1 MSLMVSLAYPVKAQ
15 VAAAGSQLLS
25 QGPGARA
32 AALAGAVVS
41 TVHDPTA
48 LYWNPAGLSGA
59 GGALTA
65 EHLFLFGGARYDFIG
80 LSVPSPLGTF
90 GIGVLQLN
98 RDNIVARTAI
108 DDPGYDVSNTQ
119 SVYMAGYGINIGR
132 HWSAG
137 ATANVLDFNLAGYS
151 GMGWGLD
158 AGTQGRYWADQF
170 LGLNRV
176 AWNVGADVKN
186 LIEPSVTLIDA
197 ADTYPREFRAG
208 AAMSFQ
214 TASRPLGSG
223 VIEHDRAGVMV
234 SFSQVAGAPGLEPAI
249 GLDYD
254 YLHILTVRLGF
265 DGYLSTGFGLR
276 TPDGRFEFDYSMS
289 DKPLSLDNRFALTYR
304 FAPPKARPEEIY
316 QEVVDEEFEAAKA
329 EALEAGR
336 QNYAQGEEDFKNQAY
351 PNAENEFAMA
361 AFLEPDSVLPE
372 KALRLAKRA
381 RRLDEISRLSHEDT
395 LNPGPGQEEPAYDNI
410 TDLLNLDAGVID
422 AGVIDAGGADR
433 LLRVL
438 EVIRERVGDAAYDG
452 YCSAAFDKGNLA
464 ARRLL
469 AVGRVQEARQIADT
483 LKVVESSATAPEV
496 AALEQAI
503 STRSSSLRGSFDRL
517 YGQDQNGATPALAR
531 AALAAL
537 RAVPGDRGEVKKAR
551 KALRRYREQH
561 PEPVRESFYL
571 QKLYYLAALAYANRT
586 QGSLGQAQDY
596 LTQILSDD
604 PADAQA
610 DRLLDAVSLAASVSD
625 ARVGDAGP
633 GN

>member
-1 MSLMVSLAYPVKAQ
+1 MSFMVSLAYPVKAQ

-25 QGPGARA
+25 KGPGAPA

-59 GGALTA
+59 GGALSA

-80 LSVPSPLGTF
+80 LSVPSPFGTF
-90 GIGVLQLN
+90 GLGALQLN

-119 SVYMAGYGINIGR
+119 SVYMAGYGKNIGR
-132 HWSAG
+132 HWSVG
-137 ATANVLDFNLAGYS
+137 ATANILDFNLAGYS

-176 AWNVGADVKN
+176 VWNAGADAKN

-214 TASRPLGSG
+214 AASRPLGSG

-234 SFSQVAGAPGLEPAI
+234 SFSQVAGAPGIEPAI

-254 YLHILTVRLGF
+254 YLRILTVRLGY
-265 DGYLSTGFGLR
+265 DGYLAAGFGLR
-276 TPDGRFEFDYSMS
+276 TPNGRFEFDYSMS
-289 DKPLSLDNRFALTYR
+289 DKPLSLDNRFTLTYR
-304 FAPPKARPEEIY
+304 FEPPKARPEEIY
-316 QEVVDEEFEAAKA
+316 REIVDEEFEATKA
-329 EALEAGR
+329 EALEAER

-351 PNAENEFAMA
+351 SNAENEFALA
-361 AFLEPDSVLPE
+361 AFLEPDSALPA
-372 KALRLAKRA
+372 KALKLAKKA
-381 RRLDEISRLSHEDT
+381 RRLEEISRLSHEDT
-395 LNPGPGQEEPAYDNI
+395 LNPGPGQEEQAYDNI
-410 TDLLNLDAGVID
+410 TDLLNLDAG
-422 AGVIDAGGADR
+422 GTDR

-469 AVGRVQEARQIADT
+469 AVGRIQEAGQIADT

-503 STRSSSLRGSFDRL
+503 STQSSSLRGAFDRL
-517 YGQDQNGATPALAR
+517 CTQDQDGATPALAR

-537 RAVPGDRGEVKKAR
+537 RAFPNDRGEVKKAR

-561 PEPVRESFYL
+561 PEPVREIFYL

-596 LTQILSDD
+596 LTQILSDN

-610 DRLLDAVSLAASVSD
+610 DRLLDAVSLAVKVSN
-625 ARVGDAGP
+625 AGP